1 MIRRGAMART
11 KKVTQTQRGQV
22 TGQDAQNPT
31 PGFEA
36 QVPVKELARRVLI
49 VNKEIRQAG
58 VQTPVPCLI
67 GPTRSG
73 KTERALQ
80 LAEELGLKVITLLPG
95 TEYPEEILGY
105 LRPVRCES
113 GLVVK
118 PLLREELARCVESP
132 HLFLID
138 ELDKAQKETVSALL
152 TLLAHRKVRNVQFH
166 PQTEIICAMQPVS
179 VETFLGTETGRA
191 LAGRLL
197 FLPVS
202 RREAYAYIQAKT
214 GLDFSFLCQE
224 QNFQLPILPDTPPSL
239 VLWAAHFVPVYLARW
254 GEEGLRQI
262 LYGAFQPAA
271 AEGIIEVILR
281 DFIDPFDL
289 AREGGK
295 LKEWVDN
302 AELGEVITHL
312 PDILSTDWRAGLKG
326 IKRVVL
332 EADVETSTAALH
344 AAFSKLHDLMV
355 ANGGVY
361 EFDPEV
367 SEEEGAKLFSET
379 LREIA
384 QELAKR
390 VDAQVK

>member
-1 MIRRGAMART
+1 MART
-11 KKVTQTQRGQV
+11 RQSRQGRQGVDQGTTPRPEEQAKVQGAPV
-22 TGQDAQNPT
+22 D
-31 PGFEA
+31 
-36 QVPVKELARRVLI
+36 QVPVKELARRILE
-49 VNKEIRQAG
+49 VNREIRDKG
-58 VQTPVPCLI
+58 IQTPVPCFI

-80 LAEELGLKVITLLPG
+80 LAEELGLNVITLLPG

-105 LRPVRCES
+105 LRPVRSEA

-118 PLLREELARCVESP
+118 PLLREELARCVEAP

-138 ELDKAQKETVSALL
+138 ELDKAQKETISALL

-166 PQTEIICAMQPVS
+166 PDTEIICAMQPVQAE
-179 VETFLGTETGRA
+179 VFLSSETGRA

-197 FLPVS
+197 FLPVN
-202 RREAYAYIQAKT
+202 RKEAYAYIQAKT

-224 QNFQLPILPDTPPSL
+224 QEFQVPILPDTPPSL
-239 VLWAAHFVPVYLARW
+239 VLWAAYFIPAYVSRW
-254 GEEGLRQI
+254 GEEGIRQV
-262 LYGAFQPAA
+262 LYGAFQPAV
-271 AEGIIEVILR
+271 AEGILEVVLK
-281 DFIDPFDL
+281 DFVDAFDI
-289 AREGGK
+289 AKAKGK
-295 LKEWVDN
+295 LKEWVDS

-312 PDILSTDWRAGLKG
+312 PDVLSTDWRAGLKG

-367 SEEEGAKLFSET
+367 SEEEGARLFSET

>member
-1 MIRRGAMART
+1 MART
-11 KKVTQTQRGQV
+11 RQTRQATQGRQGGAQGQAPVDEVKVQ
-22 TGQDAQNPT
+22 ASA
-31 PGFEA
+31 E
-36 QVPVKELARRVLI
+36 VPVKELAKRVLL
-49 VNKEIRQAG
+49 VNKEIRSKG
-58 VQTPVPCLI
+58 VQTPVPCFI

-80 LAEELGLKVITLLPG
+80 LAEELGLGVITLLPG
-95 TEYPEEILGY
+95 TEYPEEVLGY
-105 LRPVRCES
+105 LRPVRTEA

-118 PLLREELARCVESP
+118 PLLREELAKCVESP

-166 PQTEIICAMQPVS
+166 PETEIICAMQPVQS
-179 VETFLGTETGRA
+179 EAFLSTETGRA

-202 RREAYAYIQAKT
+202 RKEAYAYIQAKT

-224 QNFQLPILPDTPPSL
+224 QDFQLPILPDTPPSL
-239 VLWAAHFVPVYLARW
+239 VLWAAHFIPAYVSRW
-254 GEEGLRQI
+254 GEEGLRQV
-262 LYGAFQPAA
+262 LYGAFQPAV
-271 AEGIIEVILR
+271 AEGILEVVLK
-281 DFIDPFDL
+281 DFIDAFDIAL
-289 AREGGK
+289 SKGK

-312 PDILSTDWRAGLKG
+312 PDILCNDWRAGMEG

-332 EADVETSTAALH
+332 EADVETSTATLH
-344 AAFSKLHDLMV
+344 AAFSKLHDLLV

-367 SEEEGAKLFSET
+367 SEEEGAKIFSET

-390 VDAQVK
+390 VDAHVK

>member
-1 MIRRGAMART
+1 MARAR
-11 KKVTQTQRGQV
+11 KTQQPSK
-22 TGQDAQNPT
+22 QDDLQNPQSPA
-31 PGFEA
+31 PGAGA
-36 QVPVKELARRVLI
+36 QVPVKELVKRVLEI
-49 VNKEIRQAG
+49 NKEIRG
-58 VQTPVPCLI
+58 RGIQTPVPCLI

-73 KTERALQ
+73 KTERVFQ
-80 LAEELGLKVITLLPG
+80 LAQELGMGLITLLPG

-105 LRPVRCES
+105 LRPVRSEG

-118 PLLREELARCVESP
+118 PLLREELAKCVESP

-138 ELDKAQKETVSALL
+138 ELDKAQKETISALL

-166 PQTEIICAMQPVS
+166 VETEIICAMQPVQS
-179 VETFLGTETGRA
+179 ETFLSTETGRA
-191 LAGRLL
+191 LAGRLV
-197 FLPVS
+197 FIPVT
-202 RREAYAYIQAKT
+202 RREAFAYIHAKT

-224 QNFQLPILPDTPPSL
+224 QDFQLPVLPDTPPSL
-239 VLWAAHFVPVYLARW
+239 VLWAAHFVPLYLSRW
-254 GEEGLRQI
+254 GEEGLRQV

-271 AEGIIEVILR
+271 AESIIEVILR
-281 DFIDPFDL
+281 DFIDPFDI
-289 AREGGK
+289 AKESRK

-302 AELGEVITHL
+302 AELGEVLTHL
-312 PDILSTDWRAGLKG
+312 PDVLSNDWRAGMKA

-367 SEEEGAKLFSET
+367 SEEEGAKIFSET

-390 VDAQVK
+390 AEAQVK

>member
-1 MIRRGAMART
+1 MART
-11 KKVTQTQRGQV
+11 RQTRQAKQGAGQV
-22 TGQDAQNPT
+22 APQVEAPAPANN
-31 PGFEA
+31 EVAA
-36 QVPVKELARRVLI
+36 QVPVKELARRILE
-49 VNKEIRQAG
+49 VNKEIRLKG
-58 VQTPVPCLI
+58 VQTPVPCFI

-80 LAEELGLKVITLLPG
+80 LAEELGLEVITLLPG
-95 TEYPEEILGY
+95 TEYPEEVLGY
-105 LRPVRCES
+105 LRPVRTEA

-118 PLLREELARCVESP
+118 PLLREELARCVEAP

-138 ELDKAQKETVSALL
+138 ELDKAQKETISALL

-166 PQTEIICAMQPVS
+166 PDTEIICAMQPVQPE
-179 VETFLGTETGRA
+179 VFLSSETGRA

-197 FLPVS
+197 FLTVQ
-202 RREAYAYIQAKT
+202 RKEAFAYIQAKT

-224 QNFQLPILPDTPPSL
+224 QDFQAPILPDTPPSL
-239 VLWAAHFVPVYLARW
+239 VLWAAHFIPAYVSRW
-254 GEEGLRQI
+254 GEEGIRQI
-262 LYGAFQPAA
+262 LYGAFTPAA
-271 AEGIIEVILR
+271 AEGILEVVLK
-281 DFIDPFDL
+281 DFVDAFDI
-289 AREGGK
+289 ARSKGR
-295 LKEWVDN
+295 LKEWVDG

-312 PDILSTDWRAGLKG
+312 PDILCTDWRAGLKG

-332 EADVETSTAALH
+332 EADVETSTATLH
-344 AAFSKLHDLMV
+344 NAFSKLHDLMV

-390 VDAQVK
+390 VEAQVK